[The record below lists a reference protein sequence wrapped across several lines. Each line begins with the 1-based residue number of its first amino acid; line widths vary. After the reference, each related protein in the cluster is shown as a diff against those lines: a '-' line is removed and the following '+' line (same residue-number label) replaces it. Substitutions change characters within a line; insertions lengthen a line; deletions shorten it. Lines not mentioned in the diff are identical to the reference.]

1 MKAKDLSSQLSGL
14 IGSTANG
21 GFGTAPSPG
30 MSPGG
35 MSYEDSIPE
44 ELQDPEPIFEM
55 NYKSEQRQAIKK
67 AKDSITIIVKEVV
80 PESLQNSALIKD
92 KINQDAEQLGNL
104 YYQYKKKEVVH
115 QALMETIARGETEA
129 KRFDAFEKMSKSLE
143 ELGEKITNMQ
153 NQFRKYYIDTY
164 LDMQHKDE
172 EDDYI
177 NSGANKAI
185 SNDSENPRI
194 MDSSEV
200 EPQNNES
207 NIINGT
213 DEVTKMLAEKKRK
226 ALMAKYYAEKNKSE
240 SEE

>member
-1 MKAKDLSSQLSGL
+1 
-14 IGSTANG
+14 
-21 GFGTAPSPG
+21 
-30 MSPGG
+30 
-35 MSYEDSIPE
+35 
-44 ELQDPEPIFEM
+44 
-55 NYKSEQRQAIKK
+55 
-67 AKDSITIIVKEVV
+67 
-80 PESLQNSALIKD
+80 
-92 KINQDAEQLGNL
+92 
-104 YYQYKKKEVVH
+104 
-115 QALMETIARGETEA
+115 
-129 KRFDAFEKMSKSLE
+129 MSKSLE

-185 SNDSENPRI
+185 SNGSGNPRI

-200 EPQNNES
+200 EPQKNES

>member
-1 MKAKDLSSQLSGL
+1 MKAKDLSQQLSGL
-14 IGSTANG
+14 IGSTSNG
-21 GFGTAPSPG
+21 GFGTAHSQ
-30 MSPGG
+30 GG

-80 PESLQNSALIKD
+80 PETLQNSPLIKD

-115 QALMETIARGETEA
+115 QALMDTIARGETES

-172 EDDYI
+172 EDEFIDSGAAKAIGNNHQPRII
-177 NSGANKAI
+177 NSTEI
-185 SNDSENPRI
+185 SSGTDE
-194 MDSSEV
+194 ET
-200 EPQNNES
+200 
-207 NIINGT
+207 NIISGT
-213 DEVTKMLAEKKRK
+213 DEVTKMLAEKRKK
-226 ALMAKYYAEKNKSE
+226 ALMAKYYEEKNKSE
-240 SEE
+240 SES

>member
-30 MSPGG
+30 MGG
-35 MSYEDSIPE
+35 RMSYEDSIPE
-44 ELQDPEPIFEM
+44 ELQDPEPIFEI

-67 AKDSITIIVKEVV
+67 AKDSIMIIVKEVV
-80 PESLQNSALIKD
+80 PETLQRSPLIVD
-92 KINQDAEQLGNL
+92 KVNQDAEQLGNL
-104 YYQYKKKEVVH
+104 YYQYKKKELVH

-164 LDMQHKDE
+164 MDIQRKDE
-172 EDDYI
+172 EDDFI
-177 NSGANKAI
+177 SSGGGRYHEI
-185 SNDSENPRI
+185 SDAPSTPRI
-194 MDSSEV
+194 TAAPTTESD
-200 EPQNNES
+200 ES
-207 NIINGT
+207 NIITGT
-213 DEVTKMLAEKKRK
+213 DELTKMLAEKKKK
-226 ALMAKYYAEKNKSE
+226 ALMAKYHEEKNKK
-240 SEE
+240 EE